1 MKPSDIHNAH
11 LEMIKSTKIKAAIY
25 DAIIRSFENSEV
37 PDIAQIVTS
46 MKMSFD
52 AMSEANVKAQL
63 EN

>member
-1 MKPSDIHNAH
+1 MSDV
-11 LEMIKSTKIKAAIY
+11 EIKAAIY
-25 DAIIRSFENSEV
+25 DATIRSFENSEV

>member
-1 MKPSDIHNAH
+1 MSDV
-11 LEMIKSTKIKAAIY
+11 EIKAAIY
-25 DAIIRSFENSEV
+25 DAIVRSFENNEV
-37 PDIAQIVTS
+37 PHLASIVTS